1 MEVDSSSNLS
11 SFLSFTAPFSRTDRR
26 EFCNQNREEQEESR
40 GAACGGSTLNM
51 CAHWEQQT
59 KNNYSAANAACIP
72 LKPLRAGQSQHCS
85 VALTLF
91 CHAALLA
98 LPSASPPLSLPHN
111 HSLGVTLQSR
121 QITSSTAFL
130 QASPPICGNG
140 SNLGITFTFEKKPL
154 AQQQAQQTDINIYVH
169 RFRKSHKCD
178 HADWNTQQAKF
189 SLKKCR
195 NPWFD
200 TRRC

>member
-1 MEVDSSSNLS
+1 
-11 SFLSFTAPFSRTDRR
+11 
-26 EFCNQNREEQEESR
+26 
-40 GAACGGSTLNM
+40 M
-51 CAHWEQQT
+51 CTHREQQT
-59 KNNYSAANAACIP
+59 KNNDSAANAACIP
-72 LKPLRAGQSQHCS
+72 LKPLRAGQSQCCS

-111 HSLGVTLQSR
+111 HRLGVTLQSR
-121 QITSSTAFL
+121 KKTSSTAFL
-130 QASPPICGNG
+130 HAPSLICGNG

-154 AQQQAQQTDINIYVH
+154 AQQWAKQADINIYAY

-178 HADWNTQQAKF
+178 HAGCHTEQTKF

-195 NPWFD
+195 NPLEPLKELDWNRHQETF
-200 TRRC
+200 TYKVYVTFLKKILFE